1 MEILAILIGF
11 FFIIVVPGLAIAAFS
26 RANGWQSV
34 AIRLEEQMGHLRRD
48 LDYLLS
54 EIRALKAAAVET
66 PEAQTTASAKPA
78 RAAQRKTRQD
88 TVSGIVET
96 PDVALVDAAP
106 IGVEEQKT
114 PSLTQPPI
122 FPAPADTFREEVV
135 QSARSLPPPL
145 PGILP
150 ALQPTAAPPILQPA
164 KPARDL
170 EEIIGTRWAVW
181 VGGLALA
188 IGGLFLVRYSIEA
201 GVFGPRVRL
210 AMAAVFSILLVSG
223 GEALRRGVL
232 MPKRIGD
239 NLGAVPVAHVPLAL
253 TAAGVVAGFA
263 TVYAAFAVYGFLSPT
278 VAFLLMG
285 GIGLA
290 AIAASLLHGQA
301 LAGIGLLASYAT
313 PILVGGE
320 SKSRWPLVIFLLV
333 VTAAAMAVQNRL
345 RTVWLAWGAV
355 IGIAL
360 WSLLLIVTSGSARL
374 PELTLI
380 IAAMVLFA
388 AALVW
393 LASPSDDAN
402 PQNFPGSGIPETPVG
417 DALPLVAM
425 IGLASAMGFAFVTT
439 SANAGLFVTF
449 AIAAMLVLMATAIRD
464 GRAALAIVAAV
475 LLPLGMILTWP
486 SEGTDRFWLLRVLD
500 GAMLTFVRP
509 PADAFWLTLITVAG
523 AALTLVMPLAL
534 LFRKMPVS
542 VANTRAGLHAIAFAG
557 GLAAVILSFGWA
569 LRTGVQT
576 RDLAVAGLFAGL
588 MLVLGLI
595 SDRLYA
601 RRVGAQ
607 EAGNTDAHIGM
618 EEIGSGAYA
627 SGAALALGLAIAF
640 ALPGLWMAV
649 GFAMAALAISLLND
663 RRPLPALRRVAAFM
677 ATTAALRGV
686 TSPAVFGDEAW
697 PVLNW
702 SIAAYGLPALA
713 LGAAAFVLRRQMIDR
728 NVRVLEGASLL
739 ALAAHLFFEI
749 RHGFHYQEFQNV
761 ILLDYAWTPFG
772 FHETWVFVVAGL
784 IFVAL
789 GLWLRRRDSG
799 SPAQAAVFGGVAVM
813 LVATAFYLG
822 VLHNPFVHGIRVEGY
837 VVFNRLTLAYG
848 MSVLALAGGA
858 WLLWRDTLRTPA
870 KLLAGAVVALTGFWI
885 ITQIRMAFHGSN
897 LYDRNT
903 LGLGEAGVYGLVLI
917 AITITLHQVML
928 RRRELAASLPVIP
941 AIHASNLAAFASVF
955 GLCAVAANPWLD
967 EKLSGPV
974 FFDSSFVGYLLT
986 GAGFGLLA
994 WLGRSQPLIDTR
1006 LTMTNRIAAI
1016 GLVYLYLITQVRR
1029 SFAGVDRFL
1038 SADITDGEHYAYSF
1052 TTLGFGV
1059 VLLAIGFKLASRETR
1074 LASAVFVTL
1083 AVAKVFL
1090 FDMAGLTG
1098 LGRAFSFIGL
1108 GAVLIGIG
1116 LVYQRL
1122 LFDKSSKPR
1131 ESSLPPDQPGGQGI
1145 VP

>member
-1 MEILAILIGF
+1 MEFLAILIGF
-11 FFIIVVPGLAIAAFS
+11 FFVIVVPGLAIAAFS
-26 RANGWQSV
+26 RANGWQAV
-34 AIRLEEQMGHLRRD
+34 ATRLEEQTGHLRRD
-48 LDYLLS
+48 LDYLLK
-54 EIRALKAAAVET
+54 EIRALKAAAVEAPET
-66 PEAQTTASAKPA
+66 PPIISAKPA
-78 RAAQRKTRQD
+78 RAVQRKTRQD
-88 TVSGIVET
+88 SISGIIEAS
-96 PDVALVDAAP
+96 DAELEAVAPFGSEAQKATAP
-106 IGVEEQKT
+106 V
-114 PSLTQPPI
+114 QPPPLVTPI
-122 FPAPADTFREEVV
+122 ADFRETAT
-135 QSARSLPPPL
+135 QATHSLPPPL
-145 PGILP
+145 PEVPRSPPPTP
-150 ALQPTAAPPILQPA
+150 APPTAAPPA
-164 KPARDL
+164 KPARDI

-210 AMAAVFSILLVSG
+210 AMAAVFSMLLVTA

-239 NLGAVPVAHVPLAL
+239 NLGALPVAHVPLAL
-253 TAAGVVAGFA
+253 TAAGVVAGFG
-263 TVYAAFAVYGFLSPT
+263 TIYAAYAVYGFLSQT

-285 GIGLA
+285 GVGLA

-320 SKSRWPLVIFLLV
+320 SKNRWPLVVFLLV

-355 IGIAL
+355 IGTAL
-360 WSLLLIVTSGSARL
+360 WSLLLIITSGVARL
-374 PELTLI
+374 PELTLVT
-380 IAAMVLFA
+380 AAMVLFA

-393 LASPSDDAN
+393 LASPSPDAD
-402 PQNFPGSGIPETPVG
+402 PVEPETPVG

-425 IGLASAMGFAFVTT
+425 IGLAAAMGFAFVTT
-439 SANAGLFVTF
+439 SGSTALFVIF
-449 AIAAMLVLMATAIRD
+449 AVVAMLILITTAIRD
-464 GRAALAIVAAV
+464 GRAALVIVAAV
-475 LLPLGMILTWP
+475 LFPLGMILTWP
-486 SEGTDRFWLLRVLD
+486 SEGSDRFWLLRVME

-509 PADAFWLTLITVAG
+509 PAEAFWLTCITVVG
-523 AALTLVMPLAL
+523 AALTLVLPLGL
-534 LFRKMPVS
+534 LFRKTPVG
-542 VANTRAGLHAIAFAG
+542 VAHTRAGLYAIAFAG
-557 GLAAVILSFGWA
+557 GLAPIILSFGWA

-576 RDLAVAGLFAGL
+576 RDLAMAGLFAGL

-601 RRVGAQ
+601 RRAGAQ
-607 EAGNTDAHIGM
+607 EAGNADAHIGM

-649 GFAMAALAISLLND
+649 GFAVAALAISLLND

-677 ATTAALRGV
+677 ATTAVLRGV

-702 SIAAYGLPALA
+702 SIAAYGLPSLA
-713 LGAAAFVLRRQMIDR
+713 LGAAAFVLRRQLIDR

-739 ALAAHLFFEI
+739 ALAAFMFFEI
-749 RHGFHYQEFQNV
+749 RHGFHYQELQNV
-761 ILLDYAWTPFG
+761 ILLDYAWTPVG
-772 FHETWVFVVAGL
+772 FHEIWAFVVAGL
-784 IFVAL
+784 VFVAL
-789 GLWLRRRDSG
+789 GLWLRRRDGG
-799 SPAQAAVFGGVAVM
+799 SPAQAALFGGVAVM
-813 LVATAFYLG
+813 LVSTALNFG
-822 VLHNPFVHGIRVEGY
+822 VLHNPFVHGVRVEGY
-837 VVFNRLTLAYG
+837 VIFNRLTLAYG
-848 MSVLALAGGA
+848 ITVLALAGGA
-858 WLLWRDTLRTPA
+858 WLLWRDALRTPA
-870 KLLAGAVVALTGFWI
+870 RLLAGAALALAGFWVI
-885 ITQIRMAFHGSN
+885 AQIRMAFHGSD

-917 AITITLHQVML
+917 AVTLALHQVMI

-941 AIHASNLAAFASVF
+941 ALQASNLAAFAAVF
-955 GLCAVAANPWLD
+955 GLCAVAANPWLG
-967 EKLSGPV
+967 EQLSGPQ
-974 FFDSSFVGYLLT
+974 FFDSSLVGYLLT
-986 GAGFGLLA
+986 GVGFGALT
-994 WLGRSQPLIDTR
+994 WLGRSQLLINMR
-1006 LTMTNRIAAI
+1006 LTMANRIAAI
-1016 GLVYLYLITQVRR
+1016 VLVYLYLITQVRR
-1029 SFAGVDRFL
+1029 SFAGIDRFL
-1038 SADITDGEHYAYSF
+1038 SADVTDGEHYAYSF

-1059 VLLAIGFKLASRETR
+1059 VLLAIGFRLSSRETR

-1122 LFDKSSKPR
+1122 LFDKGGKPQGT
-1131 ESSLPPDQPGGQGI
+1131 SLPPDQPGGQGI

>member
-26 RANGWQSV
+26 RANGWQAV
-34 AIRLEEQMGHLRRD
+34 AVRLEEQTGHLRRD
-48 LDYLLS
+48 LDHLLK
-54 EIRALKAAAVET
+54 EIRALKAAAVDV
-66 PEAQTTASAKPA
+66 PEALITPSAKPA

-88 TVSGIVET
+88 SVSGIIET
-96 PDVALVDAAP
+96 PDMALVEVSPVAGEGQEILSP
-106 IGVEEQKT
+106 V
-114 PSLTQPPI
+114 QPPPL
-122 FPAPADTFREEVV
+122 FAPEPALREEAIQTANLV
-135 QSARSLPPPL
+135 PPPL
-145 PGILP
+145 PETGP
-150 ALQPTAAPPILQPA
+150 SFPPIAIPPA

-210 AMAAVFSILLVSG
+210 AMAAIFSILLVAA

-239 NLGAVPVAHVPLAL
+239 NLGAMPVAHVPLAL

-263 TVYAAFAVYGFLSPT
+263 TIYAAFAVYGFLSQT

-285 GIGLA
+285 GVGLA

-320 SKSRWPLVIFLLV
+320 SKSRWPLVVFLLV

-380 IAAMVLFA
+380 TTAMILFVV
-388 AALVW
+388 ALVW
-393 LASPSDDAN
+393 LANPSEEAN
-402 PQNFPGSGIPETPVG
+402 LADKASLVVPETPVG
-417 DALPLVAM
+417 DTLPLVAM

-439 SANAGLFVTF
+439 SGSITLVVIF
-449 AIAAMLVLMATAIRD
+449 AMLAMLVLIATALRD
-464 GRAALAIVAAV
+464 ARAALAIVAAV

-509 PADAFWLTLITVAG
+509 PVDAFWLTFITVAG

-534 LFRKMPVS
+534 LFRKIPVG
-542 VANTRAGLHAIAFAG
+542 VAHTKAGLHAIAFAG

-595 SDRLYA
+595 SDRLFA
-601 RRVGAQ
+601 RRAEAQ
-607 EAGNTDAHIGM
+607 ESGSGDGHTGM

-649 GFAMAALAISLLND
+649 GFAVAALAISLLNG

-677 ATTAALRGV
+677 ASTAVLRGV
-686 TSPAVFGDEAW
+686 TSPAVFGNESW

-702 SIAAYGLPALA
+702 SIAAYALPALA
-713 LGAAAFVLRRQMIDR
+713 LGAAAFILRRQMIDR

-739 ALAAHLFFEI
+739 ALAAFVFFEI
-749 RHGFHYQEFQNV
+749 RHGFHYQELQNV
-761 ILLDYAWTPFG
+761 ILLDYVWIPLG
-772 FHETWVFVVAGL
+772 FHELWSFVVAGL

-789 GLWLRRRDSG
+789 GLRLRRRDGG
-799 SPAQAAVFGGVAVM
+799 SPAQAALFGGMAVM
-813 LVATAFYLG
+813 LVATAFCFG
-822 VLHNPFVHGIRVEGY
+822 VLHNPFVHGVRVEGY
-837 VVFNRLTLAYG
+837 VIFNRLTLAYG
-848 MSVLALAGGA
+848 ISVMALAGGA
-858 WLLWRDTLRTPA
+858 WLLWRDALKASA
-870 KLLAGAVVALTGFWI
+870 KVLAGAALALAGFWV
-885 ITQIRMAFHGSN
+885 ITQIRMAFHGSD
-897 LYDRNT
+897 LYDGNA

-917 AITITLHQVML
+917 AITIALHQVMV
-928 RRRELAASLPVIP
+928 RRTELAALLPVVP
-941 AIHASNLAAFASVF
+941 AIQLCNVAAWATVF
-955 GLCAVAANPWLD
+955 GLCLVIANPWLGTR
-967 EKLSGPV
+967 LSGPV
-974 FFDSSFVGYLLT
+974 GFDSSFVGYLLT

-1006 LTMTNRIAAI
+1006 MTMTNRIAAI

-1029 SFAGVDRFL
+1029 SFAGIERFL
-1038 SADITDGEHYAYSF
+1038 SADVTDGEHYAYSF
-1052 TTLGFGV
+1052 TTLGYGV
-1059 VLLAIGFKLASRETR
+1059 VLLAIGFRLASRETR

-1108 GAVLIGIG
+1108 GVVLIGIG

-1122 LFDKSSKPR
+1122 LFDKGSKPL
-1131 ESSLPPDQPGGQGI
+1131 EESLPSDKSGGKPV

>member
-1 MEILAILIGF
+1 MESLAILIGF
-11 FFIIVVPGLAIAAFS
+11 FFVIVVPGLAIAAFS
-26 RANGWQSV
+26 RANGWQAV
-34 AIRLEEQMGHLRRD
+34 ATRLEEQTGHLRRD
-48 LDYLLS
+48 LDYLLK
-54 EIRALKAAAVET
+54 EIRALKAAAVDV
-66 PEAQTTASAKPA
+66 PEALIAPSAKPV

-88 TVSGIVET
+88 SVSGVIET
-96 PDVALVDAAP
+96 PDMALVDTTP
-106 IGVEEQKT
+106 VGTDEQKK
-114 PSLTQPPI
+114 PSSVQPPPFI
-122 FPAPADTFREEVV
+122 ALADTFREEAI
-135 QSARSLPPPL
+135 QSAKPLPPPL
-145 PGILP
+145 PDVRR
-150 ALQPTAAPPILQPA
+150 ALQATEARPPLQPVKPA
-164 KPARDL
+164 KPSRDL

-210 AMAAVFSILLVSG
+210 AMAAVFSTLLVAA

-232 MPKRIGD
+232 MPKRIGE
-239 NLGAVPVAHVPLAL
+239 NLGAMPVAHVPLAL

-263 TVYAAFAVYGFLSPT
+263 TVFAAYSVYGFISQT
-278 VAFLLMG
+278 VTFLLLG

-313 PILVGGE
+313 PILVGG
-320 SKSRWPLVIFLLV
+320 KSSNRWPLVVFLLV

-355 IGIAL
+355 IGIAV
-360 WSLLLIVTSGSARL
+360 WSLLMIVTAGSARL

-380 IAAMVLFA
+380 TAAMMLFA
-388 AALVW
+388 AALIW
-393 LASPSDDAN
+393 LASPRE
-402 PQNFPGSGIPETPVG
+402 PETPVG

-439 SANAGLFVTF
+439 SAPAGLFVIF
-449 AIAAMLVLMATAIRD
+449 AVLAMLVLIATALRD
-464 GRAALAIVAAV
+464 GRAALVMMAGV

-486 SEGTDRFWLLRVLD
+486 SDGSDRFWLLRVFD

-509 PADAFWLTLITVAG
+509 PADAPWLTAISVAG
-523 AALTLVMPLAL
+523 AALTLVLPLAL
-534 LFRKMPVS
+534 LFRKMPVG
-542 VANTRAGLHAIAFAG
+542 AAHTRAGVHTIAFAG
-557 GLAAVILSFGWA
+557 GLAPVILGFGWV

-588 MLVLGLI
+588 MLILGLI
-595 SDRLYA
+595 SDRLYSRKSQTNA
-601 RRVGAQ
+601 DEGATV
-607 EAGNTDAHIGM
+607 EDIGA
-618 EEIGSGAYA
+618 GAYA

-649 GFAMAALAISLLND
+649 GFAVAALAISLLND

-677 ATTAALRGV
+677 ATTAVLRGV
-686 TSPAVFGDEAW
+686 TSPAVFGDESW

-728 NVRVLEGASLL
+728 NVRVLEGASFL
-739 ALAAHLFFEI
+739 ALAAFVFFEI
-749 RHGFHYQEFQNV
+749 RHGFHYQELQNV
-761 ILLDYAWTPFG
+761 ILLDYAWTPVG
-772 FHETWVFVVAGL
+772 FHEIWAFVVAGL
-784 IFVAL
+784 IFMAL
-789 GLWLRRRDSG
+789 GLWLRRRDG
-799 SPAQAAVFGGVAVM
+799 GGPAKAALFCGMAVM
-813 LVATAFYLG
+813 LISTAFDFG
-822 VLHNPFVHGIRVEGY
+822 VLHNPFVHGVRVEGY
-837 VVFNRLTLAYG
+837 VILNRLTLAYG
-848 MSVLALAGGA
+848 ITVLALEGGA
-858 WLLWRDTLRTPA
+858 WLLWRDALKAPA
-870 KLLAGAVVALTGFWI
+870 KVLAWAALALAGFWT
-885 ITQIRMAFHGSN
+885 ITQIRMAFHGSD

-917 AITITLHQVML
+917 AITLALHQVL
-928 RRRELAASLPVIP
+928 RRRRELAVSLPVIP
-941 AIHASNLAAFASVF
+941 AIHVSNLAAFASVF
-955 GLCAVAANPWLD
+955 GLCAVAANPWFG
-967 EKLSGPV
+967 EELSGPV

-986 GAGFGLLA
+986 GVGFGVLT

-1006 LTMTNRIAAI
+1006 LTMANRIAAI
-1016 GLVYLYLITQVRR
+1016 VLVYFYLITQVRR
-1029 SFAGVDRFL
+1029 SFAGIERFL
-1038 SADITDGEHYAYSF
+1038 SADVTDGEHYAYSF

-1122 LFDKSSKPR
+1122 LFDKGSKPQG
-1131 ESSLPPDQPGGQGI
+1131 ESLPPDKAGGETV

>member
-1 MEILAILIGF
+1 MEFLAILIGF
-11 FFIIVVPGLAIAAFS
+11 FFVIVVPGLAIAAFS
-26 RANGWQSV
+26 RANGWQAV
-34 AIRLEEQMGHLRRD
+34 ATRLEDQTGHLRRD
-48 LDYLLS
+48 LDHLLK
-54 EIRALKAAAVET
+54 EIRALKAAAVAAPET
-66 PEAQTTASAKPA
+66 LMAPSAKPA

-88 TVSGIVET
+88 TVSVIVKT
-96 PDVALVDAAP
+96 PDLALPDAVP
-106 IGVEEQKT
+106 VRVGEQNIAS
-114 PSLTQPPI
+114 PAQPP
-122 FPAPADTFREEVV
+122 PLLVPDSVFREEAIEATKPV
-135 QSARSLPPPL
+135 PPPL
-145 PGILP
+145 PETSLLLPPRAPPP
-150 ALQPTAAPPILQPA
+150 ALLPA

-210 AMAAVFSILLVSG
+210 ALAAVFSTLLVAA

-239 NLGAVPVAHVPLAL
+239 NLGTLPVAHVPLAL
-253 TAAGVVAGFA
+253 TAAGVVAGFG
-263 TVYAAFAVYGFLSPT
+263 TIYAAYAVYGFLSQT

-285 GIGLA
+285 GVGLA

-320 SKSRWPLVIFLLV
+320 SKSRWPLVVFLLV

-402 PQNFPGSGIPETPVG
+402 PVTPETPVG
-417 DALPLVAM
+417 NLLPLVAM

-439 SANAGLFVTF
+439 SANAGLFVIF
-449 AIAAMLVLMATAIRD
+449 AMAAMLILIATAIRD
-464 GRAALAIVAAV
+464 GRASLAIVAAV

-486 SEGTDRFWLLRVLD
+486 SEGSDRFWLLRVLD

-509 PADAFWLTLITVAG
+509 PADAFWLTCITIAG
-523 AALTLVMPLAL
+523 AALTLVLPIAL
-534 LFRKMPVS
+534 LFRKMPVG
-542 VANTRAGLHAIAFAG
+542 VAHTRAGLHAIAFAG
-557 GLAAVILSFGWA
+557 GLAPVILAFGWA

-576 RDLAVAGLFAGL
+576 RDLAMAGFFAGL
-588 MLVLGLI
+588 MLILGLI

-601 RRVGAQ
+601 RKPQ
-607 EAGNTDAHIGM
+607 TDAHEGATIEDIGA
-618 EEIGSGAYA
+618 GAYA
-627 SGAALALGLAIAF
+627 SGASLALGLAIAF

-649 GFAMAALAISLLND
+649 GFAVAALAISLLND

-677 ATTAALRGV
+677 ATTAVLRGV
-686 TSPAVFGDEAW
+686 TSPAVFGDEAL

-713 LGAAAFVLRRQMIDR
+713 LGAAACMLRRHMIDR
-728 NVRVLEGASLL
+728 NVRVLEGAALL
-739 ALAAHLFFEI
+739 ALAAFVFFEI
-749 RHGFHYQEFQNV
+749 RHGFHYQELQNV

-772 FHETWVFVVAGL
+772 FHEIWAFVVAAL
-784 IFVAL
+784 IFVNL
-789 GLWLRRRDSG
+789 GLWLRRRDGG
-799 SPAQAAVFGGVAVM
+799 SPAQAALFGGMAVM
-813 LVATAFYLG
+813 LVSTAFFLG
-822 VLHNPFVHGIRVEGY
+822 VQHNPFVHGIRVEGY
-837 VVFNRLTLAYG
+837 VIFNRLTLAYG
-848 MSVLALAGGA
+848 ISALALAGGA
-858 WLLWRDTLRTPA
+858 WLLWRDAALKTPA
-870 KLLAGAVVALTGFWI
+870 RVLAGAALALTGFWI
-885 ITQIRMAFHGSN
+885 ITQIRMAFHGSD

-917 AITITLHQVML
+917 VIALALHQVMV
-928 RRRELAASLPVIP
+928 RRSELAASVPVIS
-941 AIHASNLAAFASVF
+941 ALQFSNLAAFAAVF
-955 GLCAVAANPWLD
+955 GLCAVAANPWFG
-967 EKLSGPV
+967 EQLSGPV
-974 FFDSSFVGYLLT
+974 FLDSSFVGYLLT
-986 GAGFGLLA
+986 GVGFGLLT
-994 WLGRSQPLIDTR
+994 WLGRSQQLIDMR
-1006 LTMTNRIAAI
+1006 LTMANRIAAI
-1016 GLVYLYLITQVRR
+1016 VLVYVYLITQVRR

-1122 LFDKSSKPR
+1122 LFDKGSKLQ
-1131 ESSLPPDQPGGQGI
+1131 EGSLTSEKTSG
-1145 VP
+1145 

>member
-1 MEILAILIGF
+1 METLAILIGF
-11 FFIIVVPGLAIAAFS
+11 FFVIVVPGLAIAAFS
-26 RANGWQSV
+26 RANGWQAV
-34 AIRLEEQMGHLRRD
+34 ATRLEEQTGHLRRD
-48 LDYLLS
+48 IDFLLK
-54 EIRALKAAAVET
+54 EIRALKAAAVEASET
-66 PEAQTTASAKPA
+66 PIAPSAKPA

-88 TVSGIVET
+88 TVSGILET
-96 PDVALVDAAP
+96 PDVALVNAAP
-106 IGVEEQKT
+106 VEAEEQKI
-114 PSLTQPPI
+114 PSPAQPPPL
-122 FPAPADTFREEVV
+122 FAPEAVFRQEAI
-135 QSARSLPPPL
+135 QTASLAPPPL
-145 PGILP
+145 PETLP
-150 ALQPTAAPPILQPA
+150 TLPHEAVLPIQLPA

-210 AMAAVFSILLVSG
+210 AMAAVFSMLLVAA

-232 MPKRIGD
+232 MPKRIGE
-239 NLGAVPVAHVPLAL
+239 NLGAMPVAHVPLAL
-253 TAAGVVAGFA
+253 TAAGIVAGFA
-263 TVYAAFAVYGFLSPT
+263 TIYAAYAVYGFLSQT

-285 GIGLA
+285 GVGLA

-301 LAGIGLLASYAT
+301 LAGIGLLASYVT

-320 SKSRWPLVIFLLV
+320 SKSRWPLVVYLLI

-380 IAAMVLFA
+380 TAAMVLFA
-388 AALVW
+388 VALVW
-393 LASPSDDAN
+393 LARPAEET
-402 PQNFPGSGIPETPVG
+402 GTAAPETPVG

-449 AIAAMLVLMATAIRD
+449 AIVAMLILIATAIRD
-464 GRAALAIVAAV
+464 GRAALVIVAAV

-486 SEGTDRFWLLRVLD
+486 SEGSDRFWLLRVLE

-509 PADAFWLTLITVAG
+509 PADAFLLTCIAVAG
-523 AALTLVMPLAL
+523 TALTLVLPLAL
-534 LFRKMPVS
+534 LFRKMPVG
-542 VANTRAGLHAIAFAG
+542 VAHTRAGLHAIAFAG
-557 GLAAVILSFGWA
+557 GLAPVILSFGWA

-576 RDLAVAGLFAGL
+576 RDLAMAGLFAGL
-588 MLVLGLI
+588 MLILGLI
-595 SDRLYA
+595 SDRMYA
-601 RRVGAQ
+601 RKPQ
-607 EAGNTDAHIGM
+607 TDAHEGSTMEDIGA
-618 EEIGSGAYA
+618 GAYA

-649 GFAMAALAISLLND
+649 GFAVAALVISLLND

-677 ATTAALRGV
+677 ATTAVLRGV
-686 TSPAVFGDEAW
+686 TSPAVFGDESW
-697 PVLNW
+697 PILNW
-702 SIAAYGLPALA
+702 SIVAYGLPALA
-713 LGAAAFVLRRQMIDR
+713 LGAAAFVLRRQLIDR

-739 ALAAHLFFEI
+739 ALAAFVFFEI

-761 ILLDYAWTPFG
+761 ILLDYAWTPIG
-772 FHETWVFVVAGL
+772 FHEIWAFVVAGL

-789 GLWLRRRDSG
+789 GLWLRRRDGG
-799 SPAQAAVFGGVAVM
+799 SPAQVAIFGGMAVM
-813 LVATAFYLG
+813 LVSTAFFIG
-822 VLHNPFVHGIRVEGY
+822 VQHNPFIHGVQVEGY
-837 VVFNRLTLAYG
+837 VIFNRLTLAYG
-848 MSVLALAGGA
+848 ITVLALAGGA
-858 WLLWRDTLRTPA
+858 WLLWREALRTHA
-870 KLLAGAVVALTGFWI
+870 KALAGAVIALAGFWI
-885 ITQIRMAFHGSN
+885 ITQIRMAFHGSD

-917 AITITLHQVML
+917 AITIALHQVML

-1006 LTMTNRIAAI
+1006 LTMANRIAAI

-1029 SFAGVDRFL
+1029 IFAGIDLFL
-1038 SADITDGEHYAYSF
+1038 SADVTDGEHYAYSF

-1122 LFDKSSKPR
+1122 LFDKGSKPQGA
-1131 ESSLPPDQPGGQGI
+1131 SLTPDKAGS
-1145 VP
+1145 